1 MKLTNVNRNLVKKTA
16 DTGGGG
22 RLELSRSDDQTDFQK
37 DLQKDLQLCSWKDS
51 DLSLD
56 LQEIIPFKIID
67 LN

>member
-22 RLELSRSDDQTDFQK
+22 GLELSRSDDQTDFQK
-37 DLQKDLQLCSWKDS
+37 DLQKDLQLCNWKDS

-56 LQEIIPFKIID
+56 LQKMISFKIID

>member
-16 DTGGGG
+16 DTGGGDG
-22 RLELSRSDDQTDFQK
+22 LELFRWDDQTYFQK
-37 DLQKDLQLCSWKDS
+37 DLQKDLQLCNWKDL

-56 LQEIIPFKIID
+56 LQKMISFKIID